1 MAGAAYPSDVAVGG
15 RGEDVNRRVRAIR
28 YIVELRQW
36 VEITG
41 IVGLLHA
48 ADVVVLAWGTAIV
61 LKNLLPELANEGP
74 AAIAL
79 IDKFRLGRAKCC
91 FAWMFPPK
99 IIHPRTAL
107 PRGPAVINTTGLTN
121 LFASPAY
128 FPRSPTSEHTSHH
141 IWRPTPDPGQV
152 RRTSCAEIHLPA
164 PAPEL
169 WDASAGT
176 IVAPQTAS
184 DCRVRALLQIVFS

>member
-1 MAGAAYPSDVAVGG
+1 MLAGDIQRNDSIRPGGDSGRGLAREQMAGAAYPSDVAVGG

-41 IVGLLHA
+41 IVGLEHA
-48 ADVVVLAWGTAIV
+48 ADVVVQAWGTAIV
-61 LKNLLPELANEGP
+61 LKNLLPELANQGP

-99 IIHPRTAL
+99 IIH
-107 PRGPAVINTTGLTN
+107 
-121 LFASPAY
+121 
-128 FPRSPTSEHTSHH
+128 
-141 IWRPTPDPGQV
+141 
-152 RRTSCAEIHLPA
+152 
-164 PAPEL
+164 
-169 WDASAGT
+169 
-176 IVAPQTAS
+176 
-184 DCRVRALLQIVFS
+184 